1 LTEPPKSSGKG
12 LEFYKKQAAFLQQKN
27 TPKPDNITLND
38 YANTLKTSYQNSQ
51 KLLDQGAQKA
61 AEEASVAL
69 DIAQRYL
76 PVLNRMNGM
85 SGLGVS
91 ESGAIEAYNNY
102 MNQIG
107 GIKQTHASDSA
118 KLFSDY
124 QSALREEE
132 EKKQQALDAK
142 QSETY
147 QELMTII
154 NSGAFN
160 SADELSTL
168 VDQAKGKVNE
178 DQWSTLDYLRNYYK
192 NSPEQKAI
200 EKERG
205 AAEVAAEEAEKQEQ
219 DLKDS
224 FRTNDAITLKSN
236 IGRTSMVNG
245 DNFELKLGDQVYD
258 VESRGVVT
266 DESIDNIASSVGDGK
281 VFAYN
286 GKIYFKKNDNV
297 YQIGGR
303 GGNDN
308 SKDYGALYNAFYGV
322 SKEVL
327 EEQNRSNKRARKMAS
342 QLYDLPEDY
351 NDLELTAAFLK
362 NIARSK

>member
-1 LTEPPKSSGKG
+1 MPKKEIYIDTPGYMSPNGIWHTYLTENQKSSGKNS
-12 LEFYKKQAAFLQQKN
+12 EFDKKQATFLKQKN
-27 TPKPDNITLND
+27 TPKPDNITMND

-91 ESGAIEAYNNY
+91 ESGVIEAYNNY

-160 SADELSTL
+160 SADELSAL
-168 VDQAKGKVNE
+168 VDQAKGRVNE

-192 NSPEQKAI
+192 NSPEQKAL
-200 EKERG
+200 EEER
-205 AAEVAAEEAEKQEQ
+205 AAAQAAAEEAQKQEQ
-219 DLKDS
+219 ALKDS

-236 IGRTSMVNG
+236 AGRTSMVNG
-245 DNFELKLGDQVYD
+245 DNFELQLGGRVYD
-258 VESRGVVT
+258 VESRGEVT
-266 DESIDNIASSVGDGK
+266 DESIVNVATEIGNNK

-286 GKIYFKKNDNV
+286 GKIYFKQNGKI

-308 SKDYGALYNAFYGV
+308 SFDYSSLYNVFYAPP
-322 SKEVL
+322 ST
-327 EEQNRSNKRARKMAS
+327 
-342 QLYDLPEDY
+342 
-351 NDLELTAAFLK
+351 ELTPGQQQMLR
-362 NIARSK
+362 IIS